1 MKEETKKTS
10 NKIITIPNIIS
21 VFRIVLVIIA
31 TYLLVKEDNINA
43 FILYVTAMI
52 TDFLDG
58 FLARL
63 LNQSSELGK
72 LLDPVA
78 DKLLVLSIVLVL
90 FFQNRMPLWIVIVIL
105 ARDFI
110 ILSGG
115 LLLRTKVKFI
125 PSSILIGKISAVA
138 IMLVCA
144 LNILISYQME
154 LIPDVPVYCTAN
166 GIKSLKGYYHKDWN
180 FVPVKTGDVL
190 DLGDSKITFVEA
202 TMLHWPDQLMA
213 YFDKDEIL
221 FSSDAFGQHFATE
234 FMYDDAKK
242 IDMSELL
249 FEAIKYYANI
259 VAPYSSRVTQK
270 LEEIKG
276 FNLPVK
282 IIAPSHGVMWR
293 ENPNL
298 ILEKYAK
305 WADSYK
311 EDQITII
318 YDTMYG
324 STRRM
329 AECIA
334 EGIRAVTPETTV
346 KLFHFATA
354 DNSDVITEVFR
365 SKAILV
371 GSPTYNSGILSSI
384 AALLEELKGMRLSG
398 KKAAAF
404 GSYGWAPISTKVI
417 AKMLSD
423 ANFELMDPDNVKA
436 SWNPNEEAIKECVE
450 FGKKFAEFAK

>member
-1 MKEETKKTS
+1 MFK
-10 NKIITIPNIIS
+10 
-21 VFRIVLVIIA
+21 
-31 TYLLVKEDNINA
+31 
-43 FILYVTAMI
+43 I
-52 TDFLDG
+52 TDRVDYV
-58 FLARL
+58 
-63 LNQSSELGK
+63 GK
-72 LLDPVA
+72 IDW
-78 DKLLVLSIVLVL
+78 
-90 FFQNRMPLWIVIVIL
+90 Q
-105 ARDFI
+105 
-110 ILSGG
+110 
-115 LLLRTKVKFI
+115 LRTFHGEQLTTNRGSSYNSYLIKDKKNVLIDTVWNPFSKEFI
-125 PSSILIGKISAVA
+125 DNLEKAIGLKNIDYV
-138 IMLVCA
+138 IA
-144 LNILISYQME
+144 LHAEPDHSGALPYLME

>member
-1 MKEETKKTS
+1 MFK
-10 NKIITIPNIIS
+10 
-21 VFRIVLVIIA
+21 
-31 TYLLVKEDNINA
+31 
-43 FILYVTAMI
+43 I
-52 TDFLDG
+52 TDRVDYV
-58 FLARL
+58 
-63 LNQSSELGK
+63 GK
-72 LLDPVA
+72 IDW
-78 DKLLVLSIVLVL
+78 
-90 FFQNRMPLWIVIVIL
+90 Q
-105 ARDFI
+105 
-110 ILSGG
+110 
-115 LLLRTKVKFI
+115 LRTFHGEQLTTNRGSSYNSYLIKDKKNVLIDTVWNPFSKEFI
-125 PSSILIGKISAVA
+125 DNLEKAIGLKNIDYV
-138 IMLVCA
+138 IA
-144 LNILISYQME
+144 LHAEPDHSGALPYLME

-282 IIAPSHGVMWR
+282 IVAPSHGVMWR

-354 DNSDVITEVFR
+354 DNSDVITEAFR

-423 ANFELMDPDNVKA
+423 ANFELMEPDNVKA
-436 SWNPNEEAIKECVE
+436 SWNPTEEAIKECVE

>member
-1 MKEETKKTS
+1 MFK
-10 NKIITIPNIIS
+10 
-21 VFRIVLVIIA
+21 
-31 TYLLVKEDNINA
+31 
-43 FILYVTAMI
+43 I
-52 TDFLDG
+52 TDRVDYV
-58 FLARL
+58 
-63 LNQSSELGK
+63 GK
-72 LLDPVA
+72 IDW
-78 DKLLVLSIVLVL
+78 
-90 FFQNRMPLWIVIVIL
+90 Q
-105 ARDFI
+105 
-110 ILSGG
+110 
-115 LLLRTKVKFI
+115 LRTFHGEQLTTNRGSSYNSYLIKDKKNVLIDTVWNPFSKEFI
-125 PSSILIGKISAVA
+125 DNLEKAIGLKNIDYV
-138 IMLVCA
+138 IA
-144 LNILISYQME
+144 LHAEPDHSGALPYLME

-180 FVPVKTGDVL
+180 FVPIKTGDVL

-282 IIAPSHGVMWR
+282 IVAPSHGVMWR

-354 DNSDVITEVFR
+354 DNSDVITEAFR

-436 SWNPNEEAIKECVE
+436 SWNPNEEAIKECIE

>member
-1 MKEETKKTS
+1 MFK
-10 NKIITIPNIIS
+10 
-21 VFRIVLVIIA
+21 
-31 TYLLVKEDNINA
+31 
-43 FILYVTAMI
+43 I
-52 TDFLDG
+52 TDRVDYV
-58 FLARL
+58 
-63 LNQSSELGK
+63 GK
-72 LLDPVA
+72 IDW
-78 DKLLVLSIVLVL
+78 
-90 FFQNRMPLWIVIVIL
+90 Q
-105 ARDFI
+105 
-110 ILSGG
+110 
-115 LLLRTKVKFI
+115 LRTFHGEQLTTNRGSSYNSYLIKDKKNVLIDTVWDPFSKEFI
-125 PSSILIGKISAVA
+125 DNLEKAIGLKNIDYV
-138 IMLVCA
+138 IA
-144 LNILISYQME
+144 LHAEPDHSGALPYLME

-282 IIAPSHGVMWR
+282 IVAPSHGVMWR

-354 DNSDVITEVFR
+354 DNSDVITEAFR

-436 SWNPNEEAIKECVE
+436 SWNPTEEAIKECVE